1 MDSAALAAECKA
13 AAEKQ
18 SLEQAAAAKGG
29 GERGKRT
36 EKSRKRS
43 GRIIAWVSGI
53 LIAAALLFTTI
64 LWIEGAEG
72 NTDAGLSLFQRGWK
86 TTAGTSVGKKLF
98 EKGNACLAEG
108 DYDGAMKAYREA
120 AAVGNGPAM
129 TSIGHL
135 YDNGLGVEKDNSQAF
150 AWFRRGAEAGD
161 SSGMFSV
168 GLCYYYER
176 GVARSYS
183 TALEWCLKAAR
194 AGNAEAMNWVSDMY
208 RYGQGTE
215 VDLEKADEW
224 RQKAL
229 DAGYVDRG

>member
-1 MDSAALAAECKA
+1 
-13 AAEKQ
+13 
-18 SLEQAAAAKGG
+18 
-29 GERGKRT
+29 
-36 EKSRKRS
+36 
-43 GRIIAWVSGI
+43 
-53 LIAAALLFTTI
+53 
-64 LWIEGAEG
+64 
-72 NTDAGLSLFQRGWK
+72 
-86 TTAGTSVGKKLF
+86 
-98 EKGNACLAEG
+98 
-108 DYDGAMKAYREA
+108 
-120 AAVGNGPAM
+120 
-129 TSIGHL
+129 
-135 YDNGLGVEKDNSQAF
+135 
-150 AWFRRGAEAGD
+150 
-161 SSGMFSV
+161 MFSV